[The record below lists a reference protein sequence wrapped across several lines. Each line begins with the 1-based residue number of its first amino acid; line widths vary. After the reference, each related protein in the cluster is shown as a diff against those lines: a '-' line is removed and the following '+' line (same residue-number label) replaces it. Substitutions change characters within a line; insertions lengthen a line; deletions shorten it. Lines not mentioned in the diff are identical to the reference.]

1 MRSIL
6 LYKMFKLCVFLVLSV
21 ASCYGGASDNGICG
35 RMPQDLNSCLL
46 LPPGVSREIQ
56 SKCARLPECERLT
69 CIFREYNLLDGE
81 VINKEMTIG
90 FFDDFALAHPEFAT
104 AVEHVK
110 DDCLGS
116 APLKPQGV
124 YLNCP
129 AYDMVHC
136 SYKNLV
142 KHANLSQW
150 TASPNCMR
158 ARTFASLCPICPD
171 ECFSPEVPKGSC
183 NC

>member
-1 MRSIL
+1 
-6 LYKMFKLCVFLVLSV
+6 MFKLCVFLALSV
-21 ASCYGGASDNGICG
+21 ASCYGAPDRSTACG
-35 RMPQDLNSCLL
+35 QIPGNMNRCLV
-46 LPPGVSREIQ
+46 LPPGVSHNIWQ
-56 SKCARLPECERLT
+56 KCETTQGECERLT